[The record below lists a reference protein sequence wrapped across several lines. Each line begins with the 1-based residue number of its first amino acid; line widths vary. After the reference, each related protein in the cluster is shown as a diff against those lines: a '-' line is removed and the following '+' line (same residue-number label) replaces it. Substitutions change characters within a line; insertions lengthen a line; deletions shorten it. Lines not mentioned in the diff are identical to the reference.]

1 MDDRSKIGSTLP
13 KTKGNENFS
22 SLRKSLAWSSMP
34 RFFALFV
41 LLVALVATAQAG
53 LFASLRDRVAD
64 YVIVGGGGG
73 GCVIARKLAEHPNNY
88 KVVILE
94 RGIGEDPTVDND
106 LNTHAGF
113 VDGPNERHYHAIGQ
127 EFAFSRKHYF
137 PTFEGIGGSTRIY
150 GATAVTGSKEY
161 YDQKMP
167 TGYKWN
173 DMLPVIK
180 SWQDHYCH
188 YLPANYTGISAA
200 NCTAFHGKNGPMPI
214 GTQYRE
220 SVTQPIRDMMTAAA
234 SVIGSTKDYN
244 GMSRVGAAYEDVYKR
259 LSNPSNPAST
269 PTKMSA
275 YSAFLPKSFRDSKR
289 NLEIRLQSKA
299 VRLVYSSRD
308 SNRVVGV
315 QYVTENNGDVQTIY
329 AIREVIV
336 SLGVIGTPR
345 FLQANGIGPAAVLN
359 SIGARVRGINNAVGA
374 NLTAH
379 QGFLMAYK
387 INTTMIH
394 DNTYWSANIA
404 DFFFKTDGSTT
415 TLPADMQVSVLEGV
429 YGENMAYEDA
439 TPGRDLIFNIR
450 RLIDTGDFGSLLSG
464 AWAKYIGLV
473 VFNIDPI
480 AVGSINASSVNV
492 DHNPVLD
499 YGWSEA
505 ALQTNG
511 DLAKLRGAL
520 SKMRQI
526 FLNSPNFTNKYN
538 ISEIVPGDLYT
549 RDVAAIYPELTGNA
563 LRDKADEMF
572 IRYGLSHLYHVT
584 GSCRLGE
591 CTDLNGRV
599 KGVQRLRVCDNSLL
613 PQPDGNPSGYMYTVC
628 SEVGRR
634 IAKGATD
641 NDYDCRPQYD
651 YFDD

>member
-1 MDDRSKIGSTLP
+1 MPRVLVAATLLLCCFALP
-13 KTKGNENFS
+13 AYAGLFS
-22 SLRKSLAWSSMP
+22 SLRDL
-34 RFFALFV
+34 
-41 LLVALVATAQAG
+41 T
-53 LFASLRDRVAD
+53 AD
-64 YVIVGGGGG
+64 YVFVGGGGG
-73 GCVIARKLAEHPNNY
+73 ACVTARKIAEHPNKY
-88 KVVILE
+88 KIVILE
-94 RGIGEDPTVDND
+94 QGIGEDPAVDND

-113 VDGPNERHYHAIGQ
+113 VDGPNEKHYHAIPQ
-127 EFAFSRKHYF
+127 EFAFGRKHYL

-161 YDQKMP
+161 FDQKMP
-167 TGYKWN
+167 SGYKWN

-188 YLPANYTGISAA
+188 YLPQNYTGISPA

-220 SVTQPIRDMMTAAA
+220 AVTQPIRDMMTAASA
-234 SVIGSTKDYN
+234 VIGSTSDYN
-244 GMSRVGAAYEDVYKR
+244 GMKRVGAAYEDVYKR
-259 LSNPSNPAST
+259 LTNPANPAST
-269 PTKMSA
+269 PTKQSA
-275 YSAFLPKSFRDSKR
+275 YSAFLPKSFRDANR
-289 NLEIRLQSKA
+289 HLEIRLQSKA
-299 VRLVYSSRD
+299 VRLIYSLVDPS
-308 SNRVVGV
+308 RVVGV
-315 QYVTENNGDVQTIY
+315 QYVTANNGDVQTIF
-329 AIREVIV
+329 ATREVIV
-336 SLGVIGTPR
+336 SLGVVGTPR

-387 INTTMIH
+387 INTSMIH
-394 DNTYWSANIA
+394 DNSYWSANIA
-404 DFFFKTDGSTT
+404 DFFFKTDGSQS

-450 RLIDTGDFGSLLSG
+450 KLMDTGDFGPLISG

-473 VFNIDPI
+473 VFNVDPV
-480 AVGSINASSVNV
+480 AVGSINASSVNI
-492 DHNPVLD
+492 DRNPVMD

-526 FLNSPNFTNKYN
+526 FLNSPGFTDKYN
-538 ISEIVPGDLYT
+538 ISEIVPGNLYT
-549 RDVAAIYPELTGNA
+549 KDVADIYTHLSGAA
-563 LRDKADEMF
+563 LKEKEDEMF

-584 GSCRLGE
+584 GSCRLGD
-591 CTDLNGRV
+591 CTDLDGRV
-599 KGVQRLRVCDNSLL
+599 KGVKRLRVCDNSLL
-613 PQPDGNPSGYMYTVC
+613 PQPDGNPSGTMYTVC
-628 SEVGRR
+628 TEIGRR
-634 IAKGATD
+634 IVSGAVS
-641 NDYDCRPQYD
+641 NDLECRPQFD
-651 YFDD
+651 YFDV